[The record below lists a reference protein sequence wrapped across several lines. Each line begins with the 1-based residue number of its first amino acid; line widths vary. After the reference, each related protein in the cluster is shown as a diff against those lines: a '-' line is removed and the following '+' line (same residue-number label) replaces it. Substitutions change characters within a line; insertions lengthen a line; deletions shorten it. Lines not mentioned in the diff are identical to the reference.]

1 MMMNRYVYEFE
12 IPRLLAFCSA
22 FCLAMPGAALAAD
35 THVHK
40 AQASGHAPIG
50 VMGDHLHEK
59 GEWMVSYR
67 YMRMD
72 MEGSRD
78 GADRL
83 APEEIVTGYANP
95 FFGMPMQPPTLRVVP
110 LQMSMEMHMAGLM
123 YAPHDRVT
131 LMAMAQYVAKE
142 MDHLTFAGPAGT
154 TPLGEFTTKSEGF
167 GDTTLT
173 ALIGLLSVP
182 GHAVHFNAGIS
193 LPTGTLDESG
203 TILTPMGTTP
213 TVRLP
218 YAMQLGSGTFDLKP
232 GVTYRGHAD
241 AFSWGAQAGATIR
254 LGENDEDY
262 TLGDRYEGTVW
273 AAYDWSHSLSTSL
286 RVSGWTQGDIDGRDP
301 LIVGPVQTADP
312 GNYGGEVIEAHAG
325 VNYRF
330 NEGWLKGNRLAFEV
344 SAPLYRNLNGP
355 QMETDWSI
363 TLGWQLGF

>member
-1 MMMNRYVYEFE
+1 MNRYLYDFE
-12 IPRLLAFCSA
+12 IPRLLAFGAA
-22 FCLAMPGAALAAD
+22 FFLAMPGAALASD
-35 THVHK
+35 THAHSGD
-40 AQASGHAPIG
+40 ASSHAPIG
-50 VMGDHLHEK
+50 VMGDHLHQQ

-83 APEEIVTGYANP
+83 TPEEIVTGYDNP
-95 FFGMPMQPPTLRVVP
+95 FSSMPMQPPTLRVAP
-110 LQMSMEMHMAGLM
+110 LQMTIEMHMAGVM

-131 LMAMAQYVAKE
+131 LMAMTQYVIKE

-167 GDTTLT
+167 GDTTLA
-173 ALIGLLSVP
+173 ALIGVLSVP
-182 GHAVHFNAGIS
+182 GHALHLNAGIS
-193 LPTGTLDESG
+193 LPTGALDESG
-203 TILTPMGTTP
+203 IILTPMGTTP
-213 TVRLP
+213 HVRLP

-232 GVTYRGHAD
+232 GLTYRGRAD
-241 AFSWGAQAGATIR
+241 ALSWGAQAGATIR

-262 TLGDRYEGTVW
+262 TLGDRYEGTLW

-286 RVSGWTQGDIDGRDP
+286 RVSGSTQGDIAGRDI
-301 LIVGPVQTADP
+301 LIIGPVQTADP
-312 GNYGGEVIEAHAG
+312 GNYGGDVIEAHAG

-330 NEGWLKGNRLAFEV
+330 NEGFLKGNRVAFEV
-344 SAPLYRNLNGP
+344 SAPLYRDLNGP
-355 QMETDWSI
+355 QLETDWSI